1 MVETKETVDMTCV
14 QDDDGFDDDGG
25 DEDDQDNHDDSDEE
39 NDDDDEDYDSSDA
52 ATTQAKGQR
61 GRSGAP
67 ETLYIQMEY
76 CPGDTLRT
84 VRPTSPLFECHM
96 WLSSPRT
103 NRCC

>member
-1 MVETKETVDMTCV
+1 MACA

-25 DEDDQDNHDDSDEE
+25 DEDDQDNHDDSD
-39 NDDDDEDYDSSDA
+39 DDDDEDYDSSDA

-61 GRSGAP
+61 GRNGAP

-84 VRPTSPLFECHM
+84 VRLTSL
-96 WLSSPRT
+96 
-103 NRCC
+103 